1 MAPAGAMDPGAVDSR
16 DSTTVVPGFKY
27 YVHEPYVKKAPT
39 KIKSYG
45 AKFSWSA
52 RTRTNTK

>member
-1 MAPAGAMDPGAVDSR
+1 MGPSCGLWSHAPGSA
-16 DSTTVVPGFKY
+16 GFKY
-27 YVHEPYVKKAPT
+27 YVHEPYVKKASP

-52 RTRTNTK
+52 KTRTNTK